1 MQELSYVL
9 YLDPAIVNILSHL
22 FFFTYTTYNMHI
34 IFLLL
39 FSVEPF
45 ESRLQIAWLFMP
57 RNKDLLLFSS
67 SITIKFRK
75 LAEYYYLIYKICL
88 LSQCCSLYQL
98 FFLPLRIKPWLY
110 IACNCHVFLVSLS
123 LQYFFFW
130 PKHTIVSFPVSLRP
144 PHVTVCQDPFPFHAL
159 HSISPYL
166 ANSYSSFSSQPKCH
180 FLRGAVLDSPNILS
194 YPLWLWTCFVISF
207 SYLWLFVNL
216 EYILQLQLIRMCAFA
231 IP

>member
-110 IACNCHVFLVSLS
+110 IACNCHVFFSLFKSAVLFFLAQAHYRFFPSEPQTSPCDSLS
-123 LQYFFFW
+123 G
-130 PKHTIVSFPVSLRP
+130 SFPIPRTP
-144 PHVTVCQDPFPFHAL
+144 L
-159 HSISPYL
+159 H
-166 ANSYSSFSSQPKCH
+166 
-180 FLRGAVLDSPNILS
+180 
-194 YPLWLWTCFVISF
+194 
-207 SYLWLFVNL
+207 
-216 EYILQLQLIRMCAFA
+216 
-231 IP
+231 